1 MSARRARRAGRW
13 VQGAVA
19 AAVSAVHH
27 TRPGVGA
34 SAAEHAVW
42 WQRHSDALYL
52 IADHESDPARAA
64 AARADAATART
75 LAQGMGSAHTT
86 GLGEPATVPGPAD
99 QWSVLDDAALAMTQ
113 AADTAEASAP
123 AAEAGAS
130 APVADAAEVTDGM
143 DAELL
148 EVGW

>member
-1 MSARRARRAGRW
+1 MTARAARGAGRW

-19 AAVSAVHH
+19 AAVSSVHH

-52 IADHESDPARAA
+52 IADHETDAARAA
-64 AARADAATART
+64 AVRADAATAAT
-75 LAQGMGSAHTT
+75 LAAGMAAAAV
-86 GLGEPATVPGPAD
+86 GESGVVPGPAD
-99 QWSVLDDAALAMTQ
+99 RWSVLDDAALAVTRADEVEASIPASEAGVTD
-113 AADTAEASAP
+113 AAD
-123 AAEAGAS
+123 
-130 APVADAAEVTDGM
+130 VTDAMDVM
-143 DAELL
+143 DAELM